1 MFAFFHFQPFMIE
14 PSTFTDAC
22 DKLGFR
28 TVLERISRHALT
40 VPGRERILALEPTSI
55 FAEAR
60 DELMRAGE
68 LLALLE
74 AEDPPPLQSMPDC
87 RVSLHRLS
95 IAGSVIPADEWRA
108 LHVLL
113 VQSRQ
118 TAAYFARRAERAPM
132 LAGLA
137 AMLFSDKMLEF
148 HIDRTVDEEGGV
160 RDGASKELRRIRR
173 EMIERSGQLRRRMDA
188 ILKRVTAEAI
198 VQEDLVTMRDGRMVL
213 PVKSEY
219 KRSIQGFIHS
229 TSATGQTV
237 YIEPTETLDL
247 NNEIR
252 DLQFAELREIQR
264 ILAELTDR
272 LRSAAAA
279 LLETVQ
285 VLADYDCLHA
295 RALYA
300 RDTQA
305 AIPQLR
311 TEGPLELRQARHPI
325 LLQVKSRAAVV
336 PLDLDLGDG
345 FTTLVITG
353 PNAGGKSVA
362 MKTVGLIALMAQ
374 SGIPVPCAE
383 ESVLPMYAD
392 VHVDIGDEQSVE
404 NDLSTFSSHVQRL
417 ARIVDQAGRRSLV
430 LIDEIGTGTDP
441 AEGSA
446 LGAAILEHLTQRG
459 AHVIAT
465 THHGMLKAFAHEHPD
480 MENAA
485 MEFDV
490 STLQPTYRFRSGLPG
505 SSYAFEITRRH
516 GMRDAVIA
524 RARDLVGTRSD
535 ALEHLLVEVERNAHE
550 LAARIRQAEERT
562 REQETLAEDY
572 RSRLAAL
579 KRETKDLR
587 RQAAEEAERI
597 LDEANATIERTVREL
612 RESQASSEAI
622 RQAKDA
628 TSSVRQKMRAVRA
641 ESSVV
646 DQPPQEKERTDDT
659 PIAVGDTVAMRS
671 NPTVK
676 GSVVDSAKDGFL
688 TVAFGMMKMRV
699 REDDLVRGPRQAPAP
714 AAVIQPVR
722 EEVPRNEIDLRGMYG
737 DDAVKALESWLYD
750 AWTAGFKRVDII
762 HGKGTGAL
770 RARVHAWLRTVDFVV
785 QFRLGEW
792 NEGSTGVTVVELRD

>member
-1 MFAFFHFQPFMIE
+1 MIE
-14 PSTFTDAC
+14 SGSFTDAC
-22 DKLGFR
+22 EKLGFR

-40 VPGRERILALEPTSI
+40 VPGRERIEALEPTSI
-55 FAEAR
+55 YAEAR
-60 DELMRAGE
+60 DELERAGE
-68 LLALLE
+68 MLALLD
-74 AEDPPPLQSMPDC
+74 AEDVPPLQSMPDC
-87 RVSLHRLS
+87 RLSLHRLS
-95 IAGSVIPADEWRA
+95 IEASVIPADEWRP
-108 LHVLL
+108 LHMLL

-118 TAAYFARRAERAPM
+118 TAAYFARRSERTP
-132 LAGLA
+132 LLA
-137 AMLFSDKMLEF
+137 ALASSLFSDKMLEF
-148 HIDRTVDEEGGV
+148 HIDRTIDEEGNV

-173 EMIERSGQLRRRMDA
+173 ELIERSGQLRRRMDA
-188 ILKRVTAEAI
+188 ILKRVTADAI

-272 LRSAAAA
+272 LRNAAAA
-279 LLETVQ
+279 LLDAVQ
-285 VLADYDCLHA
+285 VLAEFDSLHA
-295 RALYA
+295 RAMYA
-300 RDTQA
+300 RDMQA
-305 AIPQLR
+305 TIPTLR
-311 TEGPLELRQARHPI
+311 TEGALELRQARHPI
-325 LLQVKSRAAVV
+325 LLQVKNRASVV

-362 MKTVGLIALMAQ
+362 MKTVGLVALMAQ

-417 ARIVDQAGRRSLV
+417 ARIVDHAGRRSLV

-446 LGAAILEHLTQRG
+446 LGAAILEHLTGRG

-465 THHGMLKAFAHEHPD
+465 THHGMLKAFAHEHPS

-516 GMRDAVIA
+516 GMRDAVIS
-524 RARDLVGTRSD
+524 RARELVGTRSD

-550 LAARIRQAEERT
+550 LAARIRQAEERG
-562 REQETLAEDY
+562 REQEALAEDY

-579 KRETKDLR
+579 KRETKELR
-587 RQAAEEAERI
+587 RQAAEEAERL

-622 RQAKDA
+622 RQARDA
-628 TSSVRQKMRAVRA
+628 TASARQKMNAVRA
-641 ESSVV
+641 EVSASEQPVREPASV
-646 DQPPQEKERTDDT
+646 DDV
-659 PIAVGDTVAMRS
+659 PIVIGDTVAMRS
-671 NPTVK
+671 NPAVK
-676 GSVVDSAKDGFL
+676 GAVVEAAKDGFL

-699 REDDLVRGPRQAPAP
+699 REDELVRRAGSPASTPLPIAPA
-714 AAVIQPVR
+714 R
-722 EEVPRNEIDLRGMYG
+722 EAVPRNEIDLRGMYG